1 MYSKILI
8 LLFSILL
15 IAIGCNSRPANLEST
30 SGTNRVISEDD
41 ADLYYKFYKGD
52 TLGIAINKTNIH
64 GQKVGRW
71 LESYTNDYTS
81 IADVFYTQGQKNG
94 RFVYFGIGDDKI
106 SIHTVGLYENNKK
119 TGVWYHYSNDVLL
132 YSADEFEYSVFPFN
146 ANLSLRITNYY
157 KDGHIKSQGRVY
169 AKDFYEIDYIE
180 YGIWRYYDTNGEI
193 SEEKDLG
200 DGSDAH
206 EVF

>member
-8 LLFSILL
+8 LLFSILV
-15 IAIGCNSRPANLEST
+15 IATGCNSRSTNLDSA
-30 SGTNRVISEDD
+30 SDTNRVISEDD
-41 ADLYYKFYKGD
+41 SSLYYKFYNGD
-52 TLGIAINKTNIH
+52 TIGIAINKTNMQ

-71 LESYTNDYTS
+71 LESYTTDYTS
-81 IADVFYTQGQKNG
+81 IADVFYISGQKNG
-94 RFVYFGIGDDKI
+94 RFIYFGINADKI
-106 SIHTVGLYENNKK
+106 YIHTVGLYVNNKM

-132 YSADEFEYSVFPFN
+132 YSADEFEYSEFPFN